1 VTYAESGEYPEV
13 MKGFMVSEKI
23 EPLQQKKLNDQ
34 AISGTRHQPALVD
47 PASWQKRPV
56 TLDELVAMQVW
67 KDALKADALIAQEE
81 VMERNRKLERDLEDK
96 AAALAVQLSN
106 LKKWAL

>member
-1 VTYAESGEYPEV
+1 

-34 AISGTRHQPALVD
+34 AISGVRHQPALVD
-47 PASWQKRPV
+47 PASWHKRPV
-56 TLDELVAMQVW
+56 TLDELLAMQVW

-81 VMERNRKLERDLEDK
+81 VIERNRKLERDLEDK